1 MNSTDYPLVCCNEF
15 SASVANDI
23 FYIKVSL
30 GSVGIVLCLLAIL
43 IIGVTKKYRKDF
55 VYRLL
60 MYVMVVNSFQAL
72 CQVLH
77 VIPVEVTSDDLLLI
91 RNGTGW
97 SDVCAAFGFL
107 DMTTSWMSNLVI
119 IWIMLYALNLNCGRI
134 HHRQPVEKC
143 KSHTGELVGI
153 CILFVSP
160 FLFSWI
166 PFVKDMYGVSGPWCW
181 IKILSENGCYDDSN
195 FQHLSLTFMVTMFYG
210 PLFCISIF
218 VVICTIASIFLLLK
232 HRHTEPRLPFQRTK
246 TVILFTYA
254 LFYFFFWIFP
264 MVNRIYSF
272 IHFNSS
278 DRPAYYPLWIAHA
291 VADSSCILV
300 SALAVLFSSCCTCYY
315 WYVLGQKADYS
326 TVNKMPRQARSRSE
340 LILIGSRIPGHTRPI
355 ESNEVELHNV
365 SECCNYSVVLFAA
378 HKCTAFEEHVAKIGD
393 ENYGAENF
401 PFLHNINNPGLPT
414 QQGTPAV
421 DVQPQQVQPA
431 QNLPS
436 GLHNSF
442 AHMEE
447 NLPGC
452 ISSRDDFNMKI
463 FV

>member
-1 MNSTDYPLVCCNEF
+1 MNSTDYPLVRCNEF

-23 FYIKVSL
+23 FYIKVIL

-72 CQVLH
+72 CQVLY
-77 VIPVEVTSDDLLLI
+77 VIPVEVTSDDLLSI

-107 DMTTSWMSNLVI
+107 DMTTSWMGNLVI
-119 IWIMLYALNLNCGRI
+119 IWIMLYALKLNCGRI

-143 KSHTGELVGI
+143 KSHTGEVVGL

-218 VVICTIASIFLLLK
+218 VVICMIASIFLLLK
-232 HRHTEPRLPFQRTK
+232 RRHTEPSLPFQRTK
-246 TVILFTYA
+246 TIILFIYA
-254 LFYFFFWIFP
+254 LIYLFFWIFP
-264 MVNRIYSF
+264 MVNRIYTF
-272 IHFNSS
+272 IHFTSS
-278 DRPAYYPLWIAHA
+278 DCPLYYPLWVVHT
-291 VADSSCILV
+291 VADSSRILV
-300 SALAVLFSSCCTCYY
+300 PALAVSFSACCTCCY
-315 WYVLGQKADYS
+315 WYVLRSKADYS
-326 TVNKMPRQARSRSE
+326 TVNKMPRQARSR
-340 LILIGSRIPGHTRPI
+340 LRKLLLIGSRIPI
-355 ESNEVELHNV
+355 ERNKVELHV
-365 SECCNYSVVLFAA
+365 FCNSMHINDRISAEKDL
-378 HKCTAFEEHVAKIGD
+378 EEHVAKIGD

-401 PFLHNINNPGLPT
+401 LFLHNINNPGLPT
-414 QQGTPAV
+414 QQGTPAA